1 MEQSIAIDPL
11 PTRTYCTKDVTCCI
25 VVTPPLLLIVLSLST
40 EMVLSEVEPRLEIL
54 PYQEVLIRP
63 IGKNVLITCHA
74 IVEGKNLITD
84 LHWHDPSGRVINDWY
99 ILGRDDN
106 NTLSIGN
113 NSGVCIVTTCSS
125 KTLFRD
131 IINLRTCK
139 GPRNQMHTMVM
150 PGDNTLALI
159 FPSLLE
165 SEAGNYTCTANF
177 ASSEKLSKTVQIETI
192 IAVTWLDAPEEQY
205 PILNSDY
212 KVRCKVM
219 ANPPPNIDWQKNSE
233 LITPG
238 GRYVVESDGLL
249 IQKASESDDGVYTCR
264 AIVIETGELAERNI
278 RVEVHTP
285 PTFEDMGSEPV
296 EVIEGE
302 QASVTCKA
310 KGKPQPKFSWIK
322 SLKQENLASADRF
335 AVNELTGVLTITR
348 VAKEDDG
355 EYVCV
360 ARNAAGSVERTV
372 RLSVVTKPVVVT
384 YTNISVAMEKDAT
397 LQCSASG
404 RPSPFVTF
412 RKLTSPNRYVL
423 GAQPTDD
430 RIDLVNKYDTERQE
444 TIGILR
450 IAGVLRSDDGL
461 YECIAT
467 NKGGTYFKNG
477 HLTVQF
483 PPSFA
488 NTPVKEVWSWNKNP
502 ANLTCFAEAIPNASI
517 SWKMNSRDLE
527 MSRDQYIQKQGNGP
541 FSSLIVTPVS
551 DQYYAFYQCI
561 ATNPLGRSETT
572 IQLRQARAPSEIL
585 QAKLEIITATTI
597 TFSFVGV
604 KDTGGLPIRAYAV
617 QYKEER
623 VDWDRAR
630 NKTWAVDSPYI
641 LEGLE
646 PQTRYNF
653 RFAAK
658 NDAGFGP
665 WAAPEHH
672 TMPSRSYPEEPK
684 FLNAAQDG
692 IVHSAYYNHFELQ
705 WKIPADNGELIDK
718 YDIKFCPVR
727 RLNDVWTEIPGMSC
741 KTVEQRSHEPTSL
754 LLAGLQPDTHY
765 KIELR
770 AHNNIGYSTP
780 GQIVVKTARD
790 PSSTGIYYGE
800 TSSSTS
806 RATNC
811 RYITSLTLASLV
823 FLFFRPCP

>member
-1 MEQSIAIDPL
+1 
-11 PTRTYCTKDVTCCI
+11 
-25 VVTPPLLLIVLSLST
+25 
-40 EMVLSEVEPRLEIL
+40 
-54 PYQEVLIRP
+54 
-63 IGKNVLITCHA
+63 
-74 IVEGKNLITD
+74 
-84 LHWHDPSGRVINDWY
+84 
-99 ILGRDDN
+99 
-106 NTLSIGN
+106 
-113 NSGVCIVTTCSS
+113 
-125 KTLFRD
+125 
-131 IINLRTCK
+131 
-139 GPRNQMHTMVM
+139 MHTMVM

-249 IQKASESDDGVYTCR
+249 IQKASESDDGVYTLQGHRHRDRGVGREEHPCR
-264 AIVIETGELAERNI
+264 ETGELVHLQAHCHRDRGVGPEEHP
-278 RVEVHTP
+278 VVHTP

-348 VAKEDDG
+348 VTKEDDG

-360 ARNAAGSVERTV
+360 AKNAAGSVERTI
-372 RLSVVTKPVVVT
+372 RLSVVTKPIVVT
-384 YTNISVAMEKDAT
+384 YTNISIAMEKDAT

-423 GAQPTDD
+423 GAQPLDD

-517 SWKMNSRDLE
+517 SWKMNFSGLGDV
-527 MSRDQYIQKQGNGP
+527 QGP
-541 FSSLIVTPVS
+541 IHP
-551 DQYYAFYQCI
+551 
-561 ATNPLGRSETT
+561 ETREWT
-572 IQLRQARAPSEIL
+572 I
-585 QAKLEIITATTI
+585 
-597 TFSFVGV
+597 
-604 KDTGGLPIRAYAV
+604 
-617 QYKEER
+617 
-623 VDWDRAR
+623 
-630 NKTWAVDSPYI
+630 
-641 LEGLE
+641 
-646 PQTRYNF
+646 
-653 RFAAK
+653 
-658 NDAGFGP
+658 
-665 WAAPEHH
+665 
-672 TMPSRSYPEEPK
+672 
-684 FLNAAQDG
+684 
-692 IVHSAYYNHFELQ
+692 
-705 WKIPADNGELIDK
+705 
-718 YDIKFCPVR
+718 
-727 RLNDVWTEIPGMSC
+727 
-741 KTVEQRSHEPTSL
+741 
-754 LLAGLQPDTHY
+754 
-765 KIELR
+765 
-770 AHNNIGYSTP
+770 
-780 GQIVVKTARD
+780 
-790 PSSTGIYYGE
+790 
-800 TSSSTS
+800 
-806 RATNC
+806 
-811 RYITSLTLASLV
+811 
-823 FLFFRPCP
+823 

>member
-1 MEQSIAIDPL
+1 
-11 PTRTYCTKDVTCCI
+11 
-25 VVTPPLLLIVLSLST
+25 
-40 EMVLSEVEPRLEIL
+40 
-54 PYQEVLIRP
+54 
-63 IGKNVLITCHA
+63 
-74 IVEGKNLITD
+74 
-84 LHWHDPSGRVINDWY
+84 
-99 ILGRDDN
+99 
-106 NTLSIGN
+106 
-113 NSGVCIVTTCSS
+113 
-125 KTLFRD
+125 
-131 IINLRTCK
+131 
-139 GPRNQMHTMVM
+139 MHTMVM

-335 AVNELTGVLTITR
+335 GVNELTGVLTITR
-348 VAKEDDG
+348 VTKEDDG

-360 ARNAAGSVERTV
+360 AKNAAGSVERTV
-372 RLSVVTKPVVVT
+372 RLSVVIKPIVVT
-384 YTNISVAMEKDAT
+384 YRNISIAMEKDAT

-423 GAQPTDD
+423 GAQPMDD

-541 FSSLIVTPVS
+541 FSSLIVTPVN

-572 IQLRQARAPSEIL
+572 IQLRQARAPTEIL
-585 QAKLEIITATTI
+585 QAKLEIITVEGGSTNITMFSVTATTI

-780 GQIVVKTARD
+780 GQIVVKTAR
-790 PSSTGIYYGE
+790 GE
-800 TSSSTS
+800 Y
-806 RATNC
+806 R
-811 RYITSLTLASLV
+811 L
-823 FLFFRPCP
+823 